1 MFFLQTGQP
10 HSGTVETSRYLCRPA
25 KPSDGL
31 PGALCTAAHGSEGI
45 GSTTSTTGH
54 SCHHQDKRHL
64 FMAFCTGACHP
75 GNQLRPFF
83 TPDVRKELAPP
94 GVERSF
100 LCPNYTWFSCL
111 TGSLG
116 SFLGGFFFLFPCEIS
131 GEFQRNKT
139 PVSTILS
146 RS

>member
-1 MFFLQTGQP
+1 MFFFKLGNLIQVLLK
-10 HSGTVETSRYLCRPA
+10 HRKDIFVAPA

-45 GSTTSTTGH
+45 GCTTSTTGH

-64 FMAFCTGACHP
+64 FMAFCTRGLPPGQPVETILHP
-75 GNQLRPFF
+75 GCP
-83 TPDVRKELAPP
+83 KELAPP

-131 GEFQRNKT
+131 RRI
-139 PVSTILS
+139 SA
-146 RS
+146 

>member
-1 MFFLQTGQP
+1 MFFFKLGNLIQVLLK
-10 HSGTVETSRYLCRPA
+10 HRKDIFVAPA

-45 GSTTSTTGH
+45 GCTTSTTGH

-83 TPDVRKELAPP
+83 TPEVRK
-94 GVERSF
+94 
-100 LCPNYTWFSCL
+100 
-111 TGSLG
+111 SLHHPKWKDH
-116 SFLGGFFFLFPCEIS
+116 FRVRIIHGFPA
-131 GEFQRNKT
+131 
-139 PVSTILS
+139 
-146 RS
+146 